1 MVFTKLSDWT
11 PLYEPYGN
19 NGSKK
24 NTDGA
29 IGVVASRDL
38 LSLIATLNEVAS
50 PLHTA

>member
-1 MVFTKLSDWT
+1 VFTNPSDWT

-24 NTDGA
+24 TPK
-29 IGVVASRDL
+29 VRMVWVANRDL
-38 LSLIATLNEVAS
+38 LSLIATLDEVSS